1 MYLEEA
7 IDYIIFLYEEDND
20 EKLFLRWVNGYQDT
34 MTFDQFKEELNARV
48 FEPKSEKE
56 ILDDVYDIIRMTNGG

>member
-7 IDYIIFLYEEDND
+7 IDYITFLFEEDND
-20 EKLFLRWVNGYQDT
+20 ENLFLRWVNGYQDT
-34 MTFDQFKEELNARV
+34 MTFDKFKEELNARV

-56 ILDDVYDIIRMTNGG
+56 ILGDVFDIIRLTNGG